1 MEHVLWKQLPKELF
15 EKFGGRDAA
24 KIRRQ
29 EILVSQGKG
38 KIVVP
43 KGVEAAVAAA
53 SGAVSEEVAAVA
65 VDGEVKSPVAMEVP
79 AAEARELDKVEA
91 VVEGVKQEEVRTRR
105 KRSLS
110 FSEDTKAVKDED
122 MVRVQLELEAA
133 LEEAEF
139 QSLLLAQNE
148 TKTMEEKEHVE
159 EEEKE
164 ELPLVESTALYELMS
179 PSVPVWQQN
188 TLKIAFRV
196 PAVTWTMLDSK

>member
-15 EKFGGRDAA
+15 EQFGGRDGA

-38 KIVVP
+38 KVVVP
-43 KGVEAAVAAA
+43 KGVDAAVAAT
-53 SGAVSEEVAAVA
+53 SGAVSDEVAAV
-65 VDGEVKSPVAMEVP
+65 VVNGENKSSVATGVAATEAMEV
-79 AAEARELDKVEA
+79 AKE
-91 VVEGVKQEEVRTRR
+91 EGVKQEDVRTSR

-110 FSEDTKAVKDED
+110 FSEDTKTVKDED

-139 QSLLLAQNE
+139 QSLLLAENE
-148 TKTMEEKEHVE
+148 TKTKEEKEQNE
-159 EEEKE
+159 KEEKE
-164 ELPLVESTALYELMS
+164 EKEGLSPVESIALVELMP
-179 PSVPVWQQN
+179 PSGPFWQQN
-188 TLKIAFRV
+188 TQKIAFRV